1 MTNRIMYIDRS
12 LLVGVDYDQ
21 QVHLYRYKFVGL
33 LTSRLKH
40 IDRSLFVCVEYDQL
54 VHVY

>member
-21 QVHLYRYKFVGL
+21 QVHVYRYKFVGL
-33 LTSRLKH
+33 LVGVN
-40 IDRSLFVCVEYDQL
+40 FDQ
-54 VHVY
+54 